1 MSVAATYDP
10 KKVTVAVDGRVITGW
25 AADGVIKLTRSEDT
39 VTPITSVKGETTYD
53 ENANI
58 SGNAELSLMSTSS
71 SLAYLRDLCDR
82 RKMVR
87 LTISDVNEDD
97 PVQVNEEDC
106 RILKVADVSRVKN
119 SGTITVNIFVPE
131 LNFR

>member
-1 MSVAATYDP
+1 MSVTATYDP

-25 AADGVIKLTRSEDT
+25 ASDGIIKLTRNEDT

-87 LTISDVNEDD
+87 FTVSDVNADD
-97 PVQVNEEDC
+97 PFQVNEEDC
-106 RILKVADVSRVKN
+106 RILKVADASRVKN